1 MGFTAGYRF
10 ISIKRRRIVKTVRRL
25 FQKKQKD
32 FVKREFREVL
42 FALWRWDGS
51 QSLLT
56 PSTVCG
62 LLPPL
67 RRSPSLEEGGLGA
80 SPVKASGL
88 AVDWI

>member
-1 MGFTAGYRF
+1 MCVGHMMHMKHMKFGKGFFERTAGANA
-10 ISIKRRRIVKTVRRL
+10 
-25 FQKKQKD
+25 FQRMGD
-32 FVKREFREVL
+32 E
-42 FALWRWDGS
+42 
-51 QSLLT
+51 
-56 PSTVCG
+56 